1 MACEQQ
7 NAEMLWDMVET
18 ISRGEMPAGHTAEDL
33 RKLGLPQ
40 PGELI
45 RDMQPDGTVIIRQI
59 APKKTSKNTSSKS
72 AFACDVPNE

>member
-1 MACEQQ
+1 MCLACEQQ
-7 NAEMLWDMVET
+7 DSEMLWELVEI
-18 ISRGEMPAGHTAEDL
+18 ISTGVMPHGHTAEDL

-45 RDMQPDGTVIIRQI
+45 RDPQPDGTIIIRQI
-59 APKKTSKNTSSKS
+59 APKKTSKKS

>member
-1 MACEQQ
+1 MCMACEQQ
-7 NAEMLWDMVET
+7 NQEMLWEMVET
-18 ISRGEMPAGHTAEDL
+18 ISRGEMPAGHTADDL

-59 APKKTSKNTSSKS
+59 APSQLMAAN
-72 AFACDVPNE
+72 AFACDAPNE

>member
-1 MACEQQ
+1 MCLACEQQ
-7 NAEMLWDMVET
+7 DSEMLWELVEI
-18 ISRGEMPAGHTAEDL
+18 ISTGVMPPGHTAEDL

-45 RDMQPDGTVIIRQI
+45 RDPQPDGTVIIRQI
-59 APKKTSKNTSSKS
+59 APKTTSKKS

>member
-1 MACEQQ
+1 MCLACEQQ
-7 NAEMLWDMVET
+7 DSEMLWELVEI
-18 ISRGEMPAGHTAEDL
+18 ISTGVMPPGHTAEDL

-45 RDMQPDGTVIIRQI
+45 REPQADGTVIIRQI
-59 APKKTSKNTSSKS
+59 APSRLKAGN

>member
-7 NAEMLWDMVET
+7 DMEWRWEMVEI
-18 ISRGEMPAGHTAEDL
+18 ISTGVMPPGHTAEDL

-45 RDMQPDGTVIIRQI
+45 REPQADGTILIRQV
-59 APKKTSKNTSSKS
+59 APKKS
-72 AFACDVPNE
+72 FACDVPNE